1 MSILSNKSAKK
12 MKTTPFS
19 DFIRNASSR
28 EKKRV
33 YSHVLNNASKRQNDV
48 VEKAEKEFGASNDNA
63 CKLY

>member
-33 YSHVLNNASKRQNDV
+33 YSHVLKNASERQNDV
-48 VEKAEKEFGASNDNA
+48 VEKAKKELGASNDGP

>member
-1 MSILSNKSAKK
+1 

-33 YSHVLNNASKRQNDV
+33 YSHVLKNASKRQNDV
-48 VEKAEKEFGASNDNA
+48 VEKAEKELSASNNGT
-63 CKLY
+63 CTLY

>member
-1 MSILSNKSAKK
+1 

-33 YSHVLNNASKRQNDV
+33 YSHVLKNASKRQNEL
-48 VEKAEKEFGASNDNA
+48 VEKVEKEPCAPNDGT
-63 CKLY
+63 CTLY